1 MDMHKPEPTQ
11 SQSPRVDLASESV
24 AGEEDPGASADLSLD
39 PPAGAGTSAQPAG
52 RGDAG
57 SNSAGKPVDKL
68 ASSNI
73 PAAPGDEAPP
83 GTPGTGEAVC
93 PECGGTGRIDS
104 GACPEC
110 GGTGKVNLGIG
121 GG

>member
-1 MDMHKPEPTQ
+1 MHKAEPTQSQSQSQ

-39 PPAGAGTSAQPAG
+39 PPAGAGRSDRPAG
-52 RGDAG
+52 DGGGNSTEKRPSGDTQ
-57 SNSAGKPVDKL
+57 
-68 ASSNI
+68 
-73 PAAPGDEAPP
+73 AAHRGDEAPP

-93 PECGGTGRIDS
+93 PECGGTGRIAS